1 MVATLQSPNGT
12 ATGLVLRRRTE
23 RLVYPASA
31 DAYAEEGF
39 DPERWN
45 PDGAGFWAKV
55 VASLTG
61 MDERNEL
68 QLRLAFYRDTNDQ
81 TREDYFREIA
91 WRVPEWGYATENDAG
106 DVVPVPAPGEMV
118 PEQRHENG
126 ANAAVF
132 SERGHDLNWQ
142 AFDLLPYGVGAWLV
156 ERVRTIHLPPKARW
170 IPAPPVLIGD
180 SQTQT
185 PSSQTTKPQE
195 S

>member
-1 MVATLQSPNGT
+1 MNRAALTEQLGGLPLGGSPNGV

-23 RLVYPASA
+23 RLVYPTSA
-31 DAYAEEGF
+31 EQYAEEGF

-68 QLRLAFYRDTNDQ
+68 QLRIAFYQHSDDAHRDDYY
-81 TREDYFREIA
+81 RELA

-106 DVVPVPAPGEMV
+106 DVVPVPAPGEGDG
-118 PEQRHENG
+118 N
-126 ANAAVF
+126 
-132 SERGHDLNWQ
+132 LQ

-156 ERVRTIHLPPKARW
+156 ERVRTIHLPKRAKW
-170 IPAPPVLIGD
+170 E
-180 SQTQT
+180 T
-185 PSSQTTKPQE
+185 PSTTATPTPTIPSPETTPQE